1 MPEDDANATRG
12 RPSKVKQAIDTYG
25 LDGLGAELEAAW
37 TAGEDRMSLRE
48 LADLVNR
55 RIVESALTSTEQ
67 TGLPGEVATVYAAL
81 AGEADGAT
89 TRDVHTRLE
98 QRGIDPDTLEA
109 DLVSYQAVRTYLNG
123 VRGVEYERESV
134 DAIGATRDRIDGL
147 RGRLR
152 AVTNGE
158 LEDLAAQD
166 EIAVGNTRVMVQVQV
181 YCQDCGRQYSV
192 DELLDQGGCDC
203 S

>member
-1 MPEDDANATRG
+1 MTDEDATSRG
-12 RPSKVKQAIDTYG
+12 RQSKVKRVIDDYA

-37 TAGEDRMSLRE
+37 TAAEDRMSLRE

-55 RIVESALTSTEQ
+55 RVVEAALTAAGQ
-67 TGLPGEVATVYAAL
+67 TALPGEIETVHAAL
-81 AGEADGAT
+81 AGDADGAT

-98 QRGIDPDTLEA
+98 QHGLDPDTLGA

-123 VRGVEYERESV
+123 VRGVEYERESTDHV
-134 DAIGATRDRIDGL
+134 AVSRDRIEGL

-152 AVTNGE
+152 AVTSGQ
-158 LEDLAAQD
+158 LEDLVAQD
-166 EIAVGNTRVMVQVQV
+166 ELALGNARVMVQVQV
-181 YCQDCGRQYSV
+181 YCQDCGRQFSI
-192 DELLDQGGCDC
+192 DELLERGGCDC